1 MTLNTVTA
9 AFTITPVVCGTF
21 LKHLKRKIK
30 KKNIRDEDDTEAVD
44 DILFEEA
51 FHIVKAFLELA
62 TRNTLDELQA
72 FTNTYIPPP
81 YWAECVPVTIPLPC
95 CNKAADILIDW
106 FGSEQLKEVV
116 GGEKWWQ
123 VRGLEGVQAEWI
135 AMKRDWERL
144 QKSEKMAK
152 RSNQGKGKVNPHFS
166 DRLDNM
172 NKVVFYIHGGGFY
185 FGSINTHR
193 YQILRMARKL
203 GGRAFAVNY
212 RKAPQYPWPCPLQDV
227 LAAYLYLIHP
237 PPGAPHTAIDP
248 KRLIVAGDSA
258 GGNLTLSLLILLR
271 DLGLPAPAG
280 AVLISP
286 WVDLTHSFPSIT
298 QNTATDIIPPHG
310 FIHKPSTLWPIPTT
324 GPHVVPVDSADPTKI
339 GLAREP
345 TVVDKEK
352 TDENPDAGTPGQGQS
367 DSRQP
372 TSGSEDSPSATL
384 HSRTQSSTP
393 GGRGLPSTSGQT
405 PLSPS
410 DSETKNA
417 QDAPMSKRDDQVLEE
432 QKVQVDM
439 DGQIYEIRSQFQI
452 CATNAQVTHP
462 LVSPLLNSSL
472 GGLPPL
478 YILAGSYEVLRDE
491 IVYLAH
497 RAAEPARFP
506 LRPELINTKR
516 QRENVEKFKQA
527 TQVHFQLYD
536 DMCHVLTVFSFTTSA
551 NFAYRGIARF
561 AKRVMEDPEAEA
573 GTDPF
578 PVTKTREGVSPLV
591 TAALPVSG
599 VPSGVDSKQR
609 PSTTKGDH
617 VGRERADPDEIKSE
631 DDTKLEENPEG
642 QTRKPNTI
650 NILCERVDI
659 HGRVRPLECD
669 TELQSLQIPKE
680 EIGVIKQAPVKRW
693 LEGQGATDNKW
704 KHRGAKVERKREKI
718 SASTA
723 KLVREKAD
731 GGQRPVVDEAARK
744 SFADPIKEKE
754 DDDDDGFYPDSYR
767 RYTPFDLDG
776 EIIPPAAIA
785 GRKDTHDAL
794 ALIEASFRKPVPLAH
809 PKKEK
814 PEILSPAEQQRV
826 SNKIPTSHGVRLWSS
841 LMSKFMNTNL
851 KRQASGSKPFGLF
864 PDTSSDSASINT
876 ATPPPERAA

>member
-9 AFTITPVVCGTF
+9 AFTITPVVCTTF

-51 FHIVKAFLELA
+51 FHIVKAFLGLA

-95 CNKAADILIDW
+95 CNKAADVLINW
-106 FGSEQLKEVV
+106 FGPEQLKEVV

-135 AMKRDWERL
+135 AMKRDWDRL
-144 QKSEKMAK
+144 QKSEKAAK
-152 RSNQGKGKVNPHFS
+152 RSNRGKGKVNPQFS

-172 NKVVFYIHGGGFY
+172 NKVIYYIHGG
-185 FGSINTHR
+185 
-193 YQILRMARKL
+193 ILRMARKL

-212 RKAPQYPWPCPLQDV
+212 RKAPQYPCKVFAEAACIIASLQQTDTLESGPCPLQDV

-248 KRLIVAGDSA
+248 KRLIIAGDSA
-258 GGNLTLSLLILLR
+258 GGNLALSLLVLLR
-271 DLGLPAPAG
+271 DMGLPAPAG

-298 QNTATDIIPPHG
+298 QNINT
-310 FIHKPSTLWPIPTT
+310 PSTLWPIPTT
-324 GPHVVPVDSADPTKI
+324 GPHVVPVSSADPKKMEM
-339 GLAREP
+339 GREP
-345 TVVDKEK
+345 TAIKSADKEK
-352 TDENPDAGTPGQGQS
+352 PEEHPDGDPPRQGQS
-367 DSRQP
+367 DSRQA
-372 TSGSEDSPSATL
+372 TSGSEDSPDATL
-384 HSRTQSSTP
+384 HSRTQSSTGP
-393 GGRGLPSTSGQT
+393 PTIPSFQPSETPTANVTPSPSSGRQRATSDQT
-405 PLSPS
+405 PLAHS
-410 DSETKNA
+410 DSEAKNA
-417 QDAPMSKRDDQVLEE
+417 QDVPISKLDDKVLES

-439 DGQIYEIRSQFQI
+439 DGQIFEIRSQFQI

-497 RAAEPARFP
+497 RAADPARFP
-506 LRPELINTKR
+506 LRPGLINTTR
-516 QRENVEKFKQA
+516 QKENVEKFKQA

-561 AKRVMEDPEAEA
+561 AKRVMEHPEAEV
-573 GTDPF
+573 GSDPF
-578 PVTKTREGVSPLV
+578 PATKTGDNFSPLA

-599 VPSGVDSKQR
+599 VPSGVDSKQS
-609 PSTTKGDH
+609 PSVTRGDH
-617 VGRERADPDEIKSE
+617 VGRERTGTDEIKSA
-631 DDTKLEENPEG
+631 DDTRLEENPE
-642 QTRKPNTI
+642 
-650 NILCERVDI
+650 
-659 HGRVRPLECD
+659 VRD
-669 TELQSLQIPKE
+669 
-680 EIGVIKQAPVKRW
+680 
-693 LEGQGATDNKW
+693 
-704 KHRGAKVERKREKI
+704 
-718 SASTA
+718 
-723 KLVREKAD
+723 KAED
-731 GGQRPVVDEAARK
+731 GKRPVVDEAARK
-744 SFADPIKEKE
+744 SHDNTLKEK
-754 DDDDDGFYPDSYR
+754 DDDDDGFYPDLYR
-767 RYTPFDLDG
+767 RYTPFDLSEEDV
-776 EIIPPAAIA
+776 PPPAIA

-794 ALIEASFRKPVPLAH
+794 ALIEASFRKPVPLAR

-814 PEILSPAEQQRV
+814 PDLLSPAEQQRV

-851 KRQASGSKPFGLF
+851 KRQASRSEPSELLHDRS
-864 PDTSSDSASINT
+864 PDSASINT
-876 ATPPPERAA
+876 ATPPPGQPA